1 MESKEQKKIGNE
13 EGEVKAKDDEGG
25 KPQSKWTDE
34 SSNNNK
40 KAGKEIKLLPH
51 QQLPQPNDFNTEALE
66 KKL

>member
-1 MESKEQKKIGNE
+1 MESKEEKKIGNG
-13 EGEVKAKDDEGG
+13 EGEVKAKNDEGG
-25 KPQSKWTDE
+25 KPQSKWTDAI
-34 SSNNNK
+34 SNKK